1 MARKQKVERTPQQI
15 AKRQKYQ
22 DLVTA
27 MLRTKE
33 GQEVLRNRDPEEPL
47 TGPGGLIPQM
57 VAPVIQE
64 MLDAELDQFLGYGKY
79 ESPAYLGEKT
89 NGSRNGSYNRKLK
102 TMEDGEF
109 SVRIPRDKDGNF
121 KPTVVKP
128 YKQITPDLEQKII
141 SLYAMG
147 TSTRDI
153 MNFIYESYGFEI
165 SEGFVT
171 KVTDK
176 ILDLA
181 KEWQVRA
188 LKSVYPIIYLDAVHI
203 NCRDNSDSHKVVKK
217 AVHIVLGYDIEGKK
231 EILGQYISQ
240 GGEGAKFWLS
250 VVQDLQNRGVK
261 DVMIACVDGLTGFPE
276 AINSVFS
283 DTIVQRCVI
292 HAIRNS
298 LKYIPNKLAADFM
311 EDLKPVYKA
320 DTRVE
325 AEENLEI
332 LKNNW
337 EEKYPMAVRVWT
349 KNWEQLS
356 TYFDWTKPIRKMI
369 YTTNPIESFNSII
382 RKYTKNKRSFPNDDA
397 LRKVLY
403 LAEQKATEK
412 WDKAH
417 SDWATVLN
425 QFAIQ
430 FGDRLGL

>member
-1 MARKQKVERTPQQI
+1 
-15 AKRQKYQ
+15 
-22 DLVTA
+22 
-27 MLRTKE
+27 
-33 GQEVLRNRDPEEPL
+33 
-47 TGPGGLIPQM
+47 
-57 VAPVIQE
+57 
-64 MLDAELDQFLGYGKY
+64 
-79 ESPAYLGEKT
+79 
-89 NGSRNGSYNRKLK
+89 
-102 TMEDGEF
+102 MEDGEF
-109 SVRIPRDKDGNF
+109 NVRIPRDRDGNF

-128 YKQITPDLEQKII
+128 YKQITPDLEKKII

-153 MNFIYESYGFEI
+153 MSFIYESYGFEI

-188 LKSVYPIIYLDAVHI
+188 LKGVYPIIYLDAIHI
-203 NCRDNSDSHKVVKK
+203 YCRDNSDNHKVIKK
-217 AVHIVLGYDIEGKK
+217 AVYVVLGYDIEGKK
-231 EILGQYISQ
+231 EVLGQYISQ

-261 DVMIACVDGLTGFPE
+261 DVMIACVDGLNGFSE
-276 AINSVFS
+276 AINSVFPN
-283 DTIVQRCVI
+283 TIVQRCVI
-292 HAIRNS
+292 HAIRTS

-320 DTRVE
+320 DTRKE
-325 AEENLEI
+325 AEVNLEI

-382 RKYTKNKRSFPNDDA
+382 RKYTNNRRSFPNDDA
-397 LRKVLY
+397 LLKVLY

-417 SDWATVLN
+417 ADWATVLN